1 MKSEI
6 QSIRKNVTDKIIV
19 ITLIFLSPAYFFAMA
34 RSFEVGWLNINYI
47 HTALYVFMIALAI
60 FRNRLHT
67 DTKIYLL
74 VAIYTILGLSALWFI
89 GFSGIH
95 YFVIVAIAIASV
107 LAQRKIAFVLIAF
120 IAIMYVAIAIFYM
133 LHIHEPSVKPDTF
146 THSILQWTTII
157 LSLIAFSAIFI
168 EGFGELF
175 HKLIG
180 SIEEKQRISE
190 KLKEQN
196 EKLQTT
202 KNELAQKVE
211 EIHDINI
218 QLKLSEEKY
227 RNLVNFSPNVIY
239 WYSTLDGGLFY
250 SDRIQEILGYKPK
263 EIERV
268 PNFWESSIHPDDRIG
283 FKRIFGNFDPEKKY
297 NLKYRVKAKNGN
309 WVWLRD
315 TLLTLKQTNDEIIFQ
330 GHLTDITAEK
340 EMEEKLRESEMRWHF
355 SVDGSNLGLWDWDI
369 KTNQVFYSKRWK
381 EMLGYDEYEVSDTLE
396 DWRKRVHPDDL
407 EIAKQVLQGY
417 LDGET
422 ESYSSEHRML
432 CKDGTYK
439 WILDR
444 GKIVSYSDDGKPLR
458 MIGTH
463 SDIHDKKL
471 AELDLKRLNNT
482 KDRFFSIIAH
492 DLKNP
497 FNSMIGLSEILNE
510 NFDELDV
517 NTQRKFI
524 LAIHQGILKTYDLLE
539 DLLLWSRAQRNTLD
553 FFPKREDLLIIASEV
568 LEPLKMS
575 AENKSIEINIDIPAG
590 AVIFAD
596 KFMFSF
602 ILRNLISN
610 AIKFTPREG
619 SILITSKAVIYK
631 GRKSMQIE
639 VRDSGIGMDALY
651 CEQLFDPGQ
660 NVSRPGTEDEK
671 GTGMGLSICYEFVKK
686 HGGDIWVESKPEKG
700 SHFFFTLPLN
710 R

>member
-1 MKSEI
+1 MYTEI
-6 QSIRKNVTDKIIV
+6 QSIRKNVTDNIIV
-19 ITLIFLSPAYFFAMA
+19 ITLIFLTPAYFFAMA
-34 RSFEVGWLNINYI
+34 RSFEVGWLDLNYI
-47 HTALYVFMIALAI
+47 YITLYIFTIALVL
-60 FRNRLHT
+60 FRNRLNT
-67 DTKIYLL
+67 EIKIYLL
-74 VAIYTILGLSALWFI
+74 VALYTILGLSALWFL

-107 LAQRKIAFVLIAF
+107 LAQRKIAFILIAF
-120 IAIMYVAIAIFYM
+120 IAIMYVAIGIIYM
-133 LHIHEPSVKPDTF
+133 LKIHEPSVKLDTF
-146 THSILQWTTII
+146 SHSILQWTTII

-168 EGFGELF
+168 EGFGVLI

-180 SIEEKQRISE
+180 AVEEKQNVSE
-190 KLKEQN
+190 KLEIQN
-196 EKLQTT
+196 EKLKTT

-227 RNLVNFSPNVIY
+227 RNLVNFSPNAIY
-239 WYSTLDGGLFY
+239 WYSTRDGGLFY
-250 SDRIQEILGYKPK
+250 SDRVQEILGYKPK
-263 EIERV
+263 EIEGV
-268 PNFWESSIHPDDRIG
+268 PNFWESSIHQDDMVEL
-283 FKRIFGNFDPEKKY
+283 KKIFENFDPEKRY
-297 NLKYRVKAKNGN
+297 NLKYRVKAKDGN

-315 TLLTLKQTNDEIIFQ
+315 TLVTLKQTNDEIIFQ

-340 EMEEKLRESEMRWHF
+340 EIEEKLRESEMRWQF
-355 SVDGSNLGLWDWDI
+355 SVDGSNLGLWDWDL
-369 KTNQVFYSKRWK
+369 KTNKVFYSKQWK
-381 EMLGYDEYEVSDTLE
+381 EMLGYKENEVSDALE
-396 DWRKRVHPDDL
+396 DWEKRVHLDDL
-407 EIAKQVLQGY
+407 EIAKQVLQRY

-432 CKDGTYK
+432 CKDGNYK

-444 GKIVSYSDDGKPLR
+444 GKIVSYSEDGKPLR

-463 SDIHDKKL
+463 ADIHDKKL
-471 AELDLKRLNNT
+471 TELDLKRLNNT

-510 NFDELDV
+510 NFDELDIK
-517 NTQRKFI
+517 TQRKFI

-553 FFPKREDLLIIASEV
+553 FFPKSENLLITALEI
-568 LEPLKMS
+568 LEPLKLS
-575 AENKSIEINIDIPAG
+575 AESKSIEIKIEIPASDI
-590 AVIFAD
+590 IFAD

-602 ILRNLISN
+602 ILRNLVSN

-619 SILITSKAVIYK
+619 SILITSKKVNYK
-631 GRKSMQIE
+631 GSKSMQIE
-639 VRDSGIGMDALY
+639 VHDSGIGMDALY
-651 CEQLFDPGQ
+651 CEQLFDLGQ

-686 HGGDIWVESKPEKG
+686 HGGDIWVESEPEKG